1 MLSITDTITIG
12 CLRFDMVT
20 NQAFY
25 SGNDLLLSPKE
36 FALLFFLAQGE
47 GNILSPQHLYEKVW
61 KQPFE
66 DNAVLKAHI
75 YNLKKKISDR
85 ASEIIIESSRG
96 EGYYLVK
103 A

>member
-85 ASEIIIESSRG
+85 ASEIIIESSRC